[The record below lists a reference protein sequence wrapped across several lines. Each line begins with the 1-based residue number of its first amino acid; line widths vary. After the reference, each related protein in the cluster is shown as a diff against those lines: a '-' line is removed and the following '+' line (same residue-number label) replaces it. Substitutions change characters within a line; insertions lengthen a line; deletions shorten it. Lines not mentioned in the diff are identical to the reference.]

1 MRQTLTAMR
10 AKRAE
15 GDRGFTLIELLVVVV
30 IIGILVAIAI
40 PVYMNYREGAADKAA
55 QSDVRGALTAV
66 ESYYTTN
73 SNVYPTGPLTIQT
86 ANFSLTGAAG
96 TTPQTVAVS
105 DGTRMV
111 YKPVT
116 TPSVGYILCAH
127 NTGGK
132 VVYRYASA
140 DGGSVKKTTI
150 ATPLTVALC
159 V

>member
-66 ESYYTTN
+66 EAHYTTN
-73 SNVYPTGPLTIQT
+73 SNTYPATLAALGATV
-86 ANFSLTGAAG
+86 SL
-96 TTPQTVAVS
+96 S
-105 DGTRMV
+105 DGTSLTYRL
-111 YKPVT
+111 VT
-116 TPSVGYILCAH
+116 ANRYLICAENSGGSELYLYDSSV
-127 NTGGK
+127 
-132 VVYRYASA
+132 
-140 DGGSVKKTTI
+140 GGSVKKS
-150 ATPLTVALC
+150 TVALATC
-159 V
+159 S

>member
-1 MRQTLTAMR
+1 MR

-66 ESYYTTN
+66 ESFYTTN
-73 SNVYPTGPLTIQT
+73 ANVYPTGPLTVQT
-86 ANFSLTGAAG
+86 ANFSLTAAA
-96 TTPQTVAVS
+96 PAVAQPVTVS
-105 DGTRMV
+105 DGTSLV
-111 YKPVT
+111 YKPVGLT
-116 TPSVGYILCAH
+116 GYLLCAK
-127 NTGGK
+127 NSGGNS
-132 VVYRYASA
+132 VYRYASA
-140 DGGSVKKTTI
+140 DGGSVKKSTSIVFSTFSP
-150 ATPLTVALC
+150 ANC